1 MEEREFRGI
10 WIPREI
16 WLNKELNATD
26 KVILAEIDSLDIDEQ
41 GCYAS
46 NEYLADFCQCSERKV
61 SESISRLIKQN
72 YIYVQN
78 FDGRHRTLR
87 SRVAEI
93 ARQTSKN
100 CEAETQ
106 NLRDNNIENK
116 IVKKERKEF
125 TPPTFEEVEEFAK
138 EKGYLPMARKFYDY
152 FTEGNWKDSRGNKV
166 KNWKLKFLTWM
177 TYGTKD
183 KKNDWERDYTRE
195 EMNSLFQKIEDIEI

>member
-1 MEEREFRGI
+1 MEEREFRGV

-26 KVILAEIDSLDIDEQ
+26 KVILAEIDSLDLDEK

-61 SESISRLIKQN
+61 SEAISKLIKQN

-78 FDGRHRTLR
+78 FDGRRRTLR

-93 ARQTSKN
+93 ARQSSKN
-100 CEAETQ
+100 CESETQ
-106 NLRDNNIENK
+106 KLRDNNIENK
-116 IVKKERKEF
+116 IVKKERKGF
-125 TPPTFEEVEEFAK
+125 TPPTFEEVEEFARQ
-138 EKGYLPMARKFYDY
+138 KGYQPMAKKFYDY

-183 KKNDWERDYTRE
+183 KKNNWERDYTRE
-195 EMNSLFQKIEDIEI
+195 EMNSLFQNIEDIEI